1 MVNLLLTIAG
11 SITLLS
17 IAISMVRFIK
27 GPSSADR
34 IIAFDV
40 ISVSSI
46 ALIALIAVISER
58 IIYLDVALVYGILG
72 FLGVIVV
79 ARYLEKGL

>member
-1 MVNLLLTIAG
+1 MVNTMIIIAV

-17 IAISMVRFIK
+17 IVVSMVRFIK

-34 IIAFDV
+34 IVAFDV
-40 ISVSSI
+40 MSVSSI
-46 ALIALIAVISER
+46 ALIAFIAALTNR
-58 IIYLDVALVYGILG
+58 IIYMDVALVYGILG

-79 ARYLEKGL
+79 ARYLERGL

>member
-1 MVNLLLTIAG
+1 MVNILLTIAV

-17 IAISMVRFIK
+17 IVITMVRFIK
-27 GPSSADR
+27 GPTNVDR

-40 ISVSSI
+40 MSVSSI
-46 ALIALIAVISER
+46 ALIAFIAVLSNR
-58 IIYLDVALVYGILG
+58 IIYMDVALVYGILG

-79 ARYLEKGL
+79 ARYLERGL

>member
-1 MVNLLLTIAG
+1 MVNLLLTIAV

-17 IAISMVRFIK
+17 IVISMVRFIK
-27 GPSSADR
+27 GPTSVDR
-34 IIAFDV
+34 VIAFDV

-46 ALIALIAVISER
+46 ALIAFIAVLQSR
-58 IIYLDVALVYGILG
+58 IIYMDVALVYGILG

-79 ARYLEKGL
+79 ARYLEKGM

>member
-1 MVNLLLTIAG
+1 MVNLLITIAI

-17 IAISMVRFIK
+17 IVISMVRFIK
-27 GPSSADR
+27 GPTRVDR
-34 IIAFDV
+34 VIAFDV
-40 ISVSSI
+40 MSVANI
-46 ALIALIAVISER
+46 ALIAFIAVLANR
-58 IIYLDVALVYGILG
+58 IIYMDVALVYGILG